1 MDITTSANQLVTLSD
16 MSEAKRL
23 PRIWI
28 FANQTMVQVST
39 ALTKFRTWLEKKAV
53 IVAEP
58 DIETLTHD
66 NAAELPKADLA
77 LVFGGDGTLLSQ
89 ARKIVDLKVPLI
101 GINFGKLGFLAEFT
115 IDDVKRHWD
124 QITHLQCPVSRRL
137 LIELCVYDSDV
148 PRWGNGTW
156 SEFKP
161 ILRTV
166 ALNDVVVMAGPPYRM
181 IDLDLAIDP
190 KVHGS
195 HTTQFTAD
203 GVIMATPSGSTAYNL
218 SAGGPI
224 ISPGIDAI
232 CITPLCPHSLA
243 FRPIVVNATSNIW
256 LHIMRANEG
265 TTLVI
270 DGQDSIHIQTGQQ
283 FMIRGYEQ
291 ALNLVQNPDITYWQ
305 MLAKKLN
312 WAARPRRKEK

>member
-1 MDITTSANQLVTLSD
+1 MTK
-16 MSEAKRL
+16 AKRQ
-23 PRIWI
+23 PRLWI
-28 FANQTMVQVST
+28 FANRKMVQVNS
-39 ALTKFRTWLEKKAV
+39 ALKKFLPWLGERAK
-53 IVAEP
+53 IVADP
-58 DIETLTHD
+58 DIESVTRE
-66 NAAELPKADLA
+66 NASDLPKADMA
-77 LVFGGDGTLLSQ
+77 LVFGGDGTLLAQ
-89 ARKIVDLKVPLI
+89 ARKIVDQEVPII

-115 IDDVKRHWD
+115 IDDLKKHWD
-124 QITHLQCPVSRRL
+124 EVTQLQCPVSQRL
-137 LIELCVYDSDV
+137 LIELSVYDDTV

-156 SEFKP
+156 KEFKP

-166 ALNDVVVMAGPPYRM
+166 ALNDVVVMAGPPFRM

-203 GVIMATPSGSTAYNL
+203 GVIVSTPSGSTAYNL

-232 CITPLCPHSLA
+232 GITPLCPHSLA
-243 FRPIVVNATSNIW
+243 FRPIIVNAESNIW
-256 LHIMRANEG
+256 FHLMRVNEG

-270 DGQDSIHIQTGQQ
+270 DGQDSISIKAGQQ
-283 FMIRGYEQ
+283 ILVRGYEHS
-291 ALNLVQNPDITYWQ
+291 LKLVQNPDITYWQ

-312 WAARPRRKEK
+312 WAARPRRKEKR

>member
-1 MDITTSANQLVTLSD
+1 
-16 MSEAKRL
+16 MSQAKRRPKL
-23 PRIWI
+23 WI
-28 FANQTMVQVST
+28 LANRKMVEVNT
-39 ALTKFRTWLEKKAV
+39 AMRKFGPWLTERAD

-58 DIETLTHD
+58 DIDELTTD
-66 NAAELPKADLA
+66 NAVELPKVDMA
-77 LVFGGDGTLLSQ
+77 LVLGGDGTLLAQ
-89 ARKIVDLKVPLI
+89 ARKLVDLKIPLI

-115 IDDVKRHWD
+115 INDVKKHWD

-137 LIELCVYDSDV
+137 LIELCLYDQTT

-156 SEFKP
+156 RDYEP

-190 KVHGS
+190 KLHGS
-195 HTTQFTAD
+195 HTTQFTSD

-232 CITPLCPHSLA
+232 SITPLCPHSLA
-243 FRPIVVNATSNIW
+243 FRPIIVNATSNIW
-256 LHIMRANEG
+256 VHIMRANEG

-270 DGQDSIHIQTGQQ
+270 DGQDSISIQTGQQ
-283 FMIRGYEQ
+283 FLVRGYEQ
-291 ALNLVQNPDITYWQ
+291 PLLLIQNPDITYWQ

>member
-1 MDITTSANQLVTLSD
+1 MSTEQAKPKLWILANR
-16 MSEAKRL
+16 K
-23 PRIWI
+23 
-28 FANQTMVQVST
+28 MVQVNT
-39 ALTKFRTWLEKKAV
+39 ALEKFLPWLASRAD
-53 IVAEP
+53 IVADP
-58 DIETLTHD
+58 DIESITRE
-66 NAAELPKADLA
+66 NACELPKADMA
-77 LVFGGDGTLLSQ
+77 LVFGGDGTLLAQ
-89 ARKIVDLKVPLI
+89 ARKIVDQQIPII

-115 IDDVKRHWD
+115 IEDLKRHWNNVT
-124 QITHLQCPVSRRL
+124 QLTCPMSRRL
-137 LIELCVYDSDV
+137 LIELCVYDEDV

-156 SEFKP
+156 TEFEP

-195 HTTQFTAD
+195 HTTQFSAD
-203 GVIMATPSGSTAYNL
+203 GVIVSTPSGSTAYNL

-224 ISPGIDAI
+224 ISPGIDAMA
-232 CITPLCPHSLA
+232 ITPLCPHSLA
-243 FRPIVVNATSNIW
+243 FRPIVVNAESNVW

-270 DGQDSIHIQTGQQ
+270 DGQDSISIKAGQQ
-283 FMIRGYEQ
+283 FLVRGYEH
-291 ALNLVQNPDITYWQ
+291 ALMLVQNPDITYWQ

>member
-1 MDITTSANQLVTLSD
+1 
-16 MSEAKRL
+16 
-23 PRIWI
+23 
-28 FANQTMVQVST
+28 
-39 ALTKFRTWLEKKAV
+39 
-53 IVAEP
+53 
-58 DIETLTHD
+58 
-66 NAAELPKADLA
+66 
-77 LVFGGDGTLLSQ
+77 
-89 ARKIVDLKVPLI
+89 
-101 GINFGKLGFLAEFT
+101 
-115 IDDVKRHWD
+115 
-124 QITHLQCPVSRRL
+124 
-137 LIELCVYDSDV
+137 
-148 PRWGNGTW
+148 
-156 SEFKP
+156 
-161 ILRTV
+161 
-166 ALNDVVVMAGPPYRM
+166 
-181 IDLDLAIDP
+181 
-190 KVHGS
+190 
-195 HTTQFTAD
+195 
-203 GVIMATPSGSTAYNL
+203 MATPSGSTAYNL